1 MERLKQKDINA
12 YRKIIIRKL
21 HRDWNFSYAEIG
33 KIFRVSRQ
41 RVEQIVK
48 EGKRSEKN
56 RKLKKKGRK
65 NGKKKFSG
73 YRH

>member
-21 HRDWNFSYAEIG
+21 HRDSNFSYADIG
-33 KIFRVSRQ
+33 KIFRISRQ

-48 EGKRSEKN
+48 EGKRSEK
-56 RKLKKKGRK
+56 K
-65 NGKKKFSG
+65 
-73 YRH
+73 